1 MSLVYYNIS
10 LLLPLREST
19 TVLAFCQIQSDEAAV
34 MPKDELIAYKAMLD
48 REVDHQD
55 IQEMSAASR

>member
-1 MSLVYYNIS
+1 
-10 LLLPLREST
+10 
-19 TVLAFCQIQSDEAAV
+19 VLAFCQIQPDEAAV